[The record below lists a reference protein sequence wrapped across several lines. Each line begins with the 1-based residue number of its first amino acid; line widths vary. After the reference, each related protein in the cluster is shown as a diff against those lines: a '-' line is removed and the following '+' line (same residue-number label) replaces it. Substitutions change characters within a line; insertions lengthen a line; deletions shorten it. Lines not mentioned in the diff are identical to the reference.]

1 MKRPRPASTRRFPA
15 LGAVLLLAPT
25 ASILP
30 AQEDAP
36 TSQVVVESV
45 RVEPPNPA
53 TEAERRCPGPD
64 TLCKLTVVLAN
75 RGNRTASQLGFA
87 VEVNGQNLIVYDNQ
101 LFMYPVQPG
110 ESTEIPLYNFWT
122 TETSRPDM
130 PAGGAY
136 EVAVTLREAQWT
148 DISVDEEGIE
158 VWKPL
163 GPVEGLPVTG
173 SVTLETP
180 KP

>member
-1 MKRPRPASTRRFPA
+1 MMNLRPAFARRLPVPGIVLVA
-15 LGAVLLLAPT
+15 LVGAV
-25 ASILP
+25 LP
-30 AQEDAP
+30 AQEETAP
-36 TSQVVVESV
+36 RQVVVESV
-45 RVEPPNPA
+45 RVEPAN
-53 TEAERRCPGPD
+53 PGPD
-64 TLCKLTVVLAN
+64 TLCRLTVTLAN
-75 RGNRTASQLGFA
+75 RGERIASQLGFR
-87 VEVNGQNLIVYDNQ
+87 VELNGESLVVYDNQ
-101 LFMYPVQPG
+101 LFMYPVPPG
-110 ESTEIPLYNFWT
+110 ETTDIPLYNFWT

-148 DISVDEEGIE
+148 DISVDEEGVE